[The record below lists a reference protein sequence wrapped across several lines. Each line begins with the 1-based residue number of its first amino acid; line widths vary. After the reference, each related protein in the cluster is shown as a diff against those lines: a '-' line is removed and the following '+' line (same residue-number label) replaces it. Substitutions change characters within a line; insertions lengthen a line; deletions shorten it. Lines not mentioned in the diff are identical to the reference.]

1 MLRQA
6 REIFKDDYVKVGKRK
21 YRFGTIPYWTIR
33 IGQGLLGFGC
43 CYSFYI
49 ALWLIGTCA

>member
-6 REIFKDDYVKVGKRK
+6 REVLKYDYVRVGKRQ

-33 IGQGLLGFGC
+33 VMQGLLGFGY
-43 CYSFYI
+43 CYGMYMIF
-49 ALWLIGTCA
+49 WLIGTCA

>member
-6 REIFKDDYVKVGKRK
+6 REIFKDDYVKVGRRK

-33 IGQGLLGFGC
+33 VGQGLLGFGC
-43 CYSFYI
+43 CYGIYMMF
-49 ALWLIGTCA
+49 WLIGTCA

>member
-6 REIFKDDYVKVGKRK
+6 REIFKDDYVKVGRRK

-33 IGQGLLGFGC
+33 IGQGLLGFAG

-49 ALWLIGTCA
+49 ALWLIGTCT